1 MTSSTLLLIL
11 TASVVLFAFE
21 DPQCTRWQKN
31 LSTLCL
37 SKTSGYF
44 RKFHEHSFDNP
55 AVMSHF
61 NTTSE
66 EIIVRY
72 HSQTFQK
79 IVNFQKCFHDLPCP
93 TSLTI
98 KMGNRIG
105 AYRDTMFAL
114 TDSFVK
120 CAKTLESHNSD
131 CYYSWDPFMA
141 VDVDGRILENFDNR
155 DVCKTYFGPMDCM
168 RHEIVEYCTI
178 DAWKSFKKRAKEFG
192 ERIYGCDFRGI
203 FTPPTRYNR

>member
-37 SKTSGYF
+37 S
-44 RKFHEHSFDNP
+44 
-55 AVMSHF
+55 
-61 NTTSE
+61 
-66 EIIVRY
+66 
-72 HSQTFQK
+72 
-79 IVNFQKCFHDLPCP
+79 KCFHDLPCP